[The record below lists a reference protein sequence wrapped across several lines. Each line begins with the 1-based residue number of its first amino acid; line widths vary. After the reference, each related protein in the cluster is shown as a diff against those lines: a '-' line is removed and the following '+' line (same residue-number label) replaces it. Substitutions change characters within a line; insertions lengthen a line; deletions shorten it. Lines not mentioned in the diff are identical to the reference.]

1 MYAHILR
8 FLLRALRWYQE
19 SKLSH
24 MVHAIT
30 RPAEL
35 RYDDLLEKISFLSR
49 NITEWALVISHAEQ
63 RDLHGKVQQHL
74 SAQYAMQL
82 SIGQLTTLVL
92 QIKESLV
99 TESVLSASARIEVRQ
114 TLSEIQLSQFLAFLS
129 ANILL
134 DATRAYQGSVFLRN
148 RRRGKGS
155 NTGRAFWLNA
165 KIQFWNRCQSSSLV
179 IIKGTHKQRFH
190 VKDFC
195 VDSVSIL
202 RNTQIPV
209 IWALKAMDVQNSVAA
224 ENKVSTIVLLKH
236 LITQAIQINSALH
249 TDAALAPRLKAWLGA
264 STEAEWLGILASAL
278 QGIPIVYIIIDIEL
292 LDHSLAELTES
303 FLLPAAF
310 LQVFSQMAQR
320 GIKTVIKVALVSY
333 GSPVFKQPMS
343 SECQKLV
350 VPVVGA
356 GSCKKSARMP
366 LRGGRFSNRG
376 RGGARESL
384 S

>member
-49 NITEWALVISHAEQ
+49 NITE
-63 RDLHGKVQQHL
+63 
-74 SAQYAMQL
+74 
-82 SIGQLTTLVL
+82 T
-92 QIKESLV
+92 
-99 TESVLSASARIEVRQ
+99 
-114 TLSEIQLSQFLAFLS
+114 
-129 ANILL
+129 
-134 DATRAYQGSVFLRN
+134 
-148 RRRGKGS
+148 
-155 NTGRAFWLNA
+155 
-165 KIQFWNRCQSSSLV
+165 
-179 IIKGTHKQRFH
+179 
-190 VKDFC
+190 
-195 VDSVSIL
+195 VSIL
-202 RNTQIPV
+202 RKTQIPV

-249 TDAALAPRLKAWLGA
+249 TDAALASRLKVWLGA

-343 SECQKLV
+343 NECQKLV